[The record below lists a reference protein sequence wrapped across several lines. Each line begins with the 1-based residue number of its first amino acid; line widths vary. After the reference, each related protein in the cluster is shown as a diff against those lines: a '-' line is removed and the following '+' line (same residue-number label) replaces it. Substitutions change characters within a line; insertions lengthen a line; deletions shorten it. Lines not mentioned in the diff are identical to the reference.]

1 MRGDF
6 KVTTNP
12 EKAPAVDFLTRS
24 GEGPF
29 IDTGV
34 DVLLRSQ
41 PGMPVQTERVYIAKN
56 TVLQLAQ
63 MLGITGGSAP
73 HDPARDG
80 ALIAQGKIEAMKENL
95 GGNLGDVVRTL
106 GRVLDALDGGS
117 DRPGG
122 ASAL

>member
-1 MRGDF
+1 MGRGDY

-34 DVLLRSQ
+34 DVILRSQ
-41 PGMPVQTERVYIAKN
+41 PGMPVQTERVYLAKN
-56 TVLQLAQ
+56 TIAQLAQ
-63 MLGITGGSAP
+63 LVGLTGSNAP
-73 HDPARDG
+73 HDLVRD
-80 ALIAQGKIEAMKENL
+80 AQLVAQGKIEGMKENL

-106 GRVLDALDGGS
+106 GSILDALDGGS
-117 DRPGG
+117 YRSGG
-122 ASAL
+122 N